1 MRNQEETKA
10 MQEIEDA
17 VAKLSP
23 ELREIASRL
32 EAPTLHSACAA
43 GEIDLVRA
51 LLDIGLAPDMYPC
64 IDEEDDEPP
73 LTWIARYRDIEST
86 SALTVAELLIARGAG
101 VDEGMPLLAATEAED
116 LSMIRLLLAAGADP
130 ELILQ
135 EAGLQQRKLLE
146 SVITLGWHRQPYSRS
161 EYHIAFNDD
170 QQILAVGDTEEGARR
185 ASLAKSDGDTVHFMR
200 ATERLVA
207 RFLSREEL
215 CWEGSGLADLEAQ

>member
-1 MRNQEETKA
+1 MRKQEEAKA
-10 MQEIEDA
+10 MQEMEDA

-23 ELREIASRL
+23 ELREIAARL
-32 EAPTLHSACAA
+32 EAPILHSACVA
-43 GEIDLVRA
+43 GELDLVSA
-51 LLDIGLAPDMYPC
+51 FLDLGLAPDMYPC
-64 IDEEDDEPP
+64 SDDEDDEPP

-86 SALTVAELLIARGAG
+86 SALTVAELLVARGAG
-101 VDEGMPLLAATEAED
+101 LDEGIPLSAATEAED

-130 ELILQ
+130 ELVFQ
-135 EAGLQQRKLLE
+135 EADVQQQKLLE
-146 SVITLGWHRQPYSRS
+146 SVIALGWHQQPHSRS

-185 ASLAKSDGDTVHFMR
+185 ASQAKSDGDTIHLMR

-207 RFLSREEL
+207 RFLSGEEL